1 MKIAAAVLLALS
13 LSAFAVEKQ
22 KPAPAQPAAET
33 LDLAAIARIRDE
45 GLKHSHILEYAS
57 GLFDG
62 IGARLTGSPDFIKA
76 EQWSQDQFRRMG
88 ASNVH
93 TESWGD
99 FGMGWQQIGTS
110 LEMTTPGPA
119 TFLAQSTPWSPATAG
134 EVSAAVIA
142 VPALKEEKDFDKW
155 KGKLAGKIVLYG
167 TPPKINPDQAFTVEH
182 YDAARLEHLGSYP
195 LDGDQSDTFVLPTDA
210 AKWEKSFKEV
220 AFQEKVGHFFA
231 DEHAIAILRPGGS
244 GGVLHDDTNLSLGW
258 FVYRPEHKQA
268 IPSAVIASEAFSR
281 MHRLLSHD
289 VSVSVRLSI
298 QTQFSGDHVEGE
310 NVLAEIPGSDP
321 ALKDQVVM
329 LGGHLDSWIAGTGA
343 TDDGAG
349 SIIALES
356 MRILRALGLQP
367 RRTIRAALWGGE
379 EQGIFGSGGYVS
391 SHFATRSYS
400 TKPEEQVV
408 PEFLRQQTGPVTVKP
423 EHANLDAY
431 FNADNGGGKFLGI
444 CAEGN
449 PATAAI
455 FEQWATAVHDLG
467 FTTVSLRNSGSTD
480 HVPFHEVGLPGFQFI
495 QDPRDYESRSAH
507 TNQDTYERL
516 SEQDLKQAAVI
527 MAIFVYNSAQ
537 RDAMIPRNPLPH
549 PELEEQRSKP
559 LQGIYPAKQKGSE
572 TGSWRGWGYCEV
584 FQPDGVIVRAGSADP
599 LP

>member
-13 LSAFAVEKQ
+13 LSAFAAEKQ
-22 KPAPAQPAAET
+22 KPAPPQPTAET

-45 GLKHSHILEYAS
+45 GLNHSHILEYAS

-99 FGMGWQQIGTS
+99 FGMGWQQIATS
-110 LEMTTPGPA
+110 LAMATPGPA

-142 VPALKEEKDFDKW
+142 IPGLKEEKDFDKW
-155 KGKLAGKIVLYG
+155 KGKLAGKIVIYG
-167 TPPKINPDQAFTVEH
+167 TPPKVNPDQAFTVEH
-182 YDAARLEHLGSYP
+182 YDAAKLEHLGSYP
-195 LDGDQSDTFVLPTDA
+195 LDGDQSDTFVLPADA
-210 AKWEKSFKEV
+210 AKWEKSFKEM

-231 DEHAIAILRPGGS
+231 DEHVIAILRPGGS
-244 GGVLHDDTNLSLGW
+244 GGVLHDDTNQSLGW

-281 MHRLLSHD
+281 MHRLVSHD

-298 QTQFSGDHVEGE
+298 QTQFTGDHVEGE

-329 LGGHLDSWIAGTGA
+329 LGGHLDSWMAGTGA

-391 SHFATRSYS
+391 SHFATRTYS

-455 FEQWATAVHDLG
+455 FEQWATAVRDLG
-467 FTTVSLRNSGSTD
+467 FTKVSLRNSGSTD

-516 SEQDLKQAAVI
+516 SEPDLKQAAVI
-527 MAIFVYNSAQ
+527 MAIFVYNAAQ

-549 PELEEQRSKP
+549 PELEEQHTKP
-559 LQGIYPAKQKGSE
+559 LEGIYPAKQ
-572 TGSWRGWGYCEV
+572 
-584 FQPDGVIVRAGSADP
+584 
-599 LP
+599 